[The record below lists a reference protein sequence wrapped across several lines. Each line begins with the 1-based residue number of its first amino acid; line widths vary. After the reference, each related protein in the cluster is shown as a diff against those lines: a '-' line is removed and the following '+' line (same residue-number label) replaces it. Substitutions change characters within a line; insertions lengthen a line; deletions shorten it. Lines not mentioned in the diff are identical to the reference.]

1 MQQESPLDHL
11 TSILQKEGYTE
22 KMIAE
27 LWKWYDPSKK
37 GVASF

>member
-1 MQQESPLDHL
+1 MQQESPLDCL
-11 TSILQKEGYTE
+11 TILLQKEGCSE